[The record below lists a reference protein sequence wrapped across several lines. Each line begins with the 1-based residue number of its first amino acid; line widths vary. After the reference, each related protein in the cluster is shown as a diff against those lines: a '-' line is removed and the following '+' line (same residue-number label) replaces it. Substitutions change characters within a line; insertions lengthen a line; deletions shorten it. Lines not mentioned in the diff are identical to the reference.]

1 MPKRTNVNRISTGAD
16 ISDVADLHC
25 KMVEAASFALD
36 QEISNG
42 EVKAATLNTIRQ
54 ICADSGVL
62 PTPKASDH
70 LDRLHAVLPVLNIE
84 AIANMNR

>member
-1 MPKRTNVNRISTGAD
+1 MPKRTNVNRNSTGAD

-36 QEISNG
+36 QEMSNG
-42 EVKAATLNTIRQ
+42 EIKAATLNTVRQ

-62 PTPKASDH
+62 PTPKASDA
-70 LDRLHAVLPVLNIE
+70 LDRLNSVLPVLNVE
-84 AIANMNR
+84 AIARMSR